1 MNFSNFNGKRFLIPF
16 ILFFTLYILYKYH
29 INSIPKV
36 AFFISDHGY
45 GHGTRSIP
53 IIKKLLE
60 SARVKVITA
69 VPYYFFEGLNIE
81 YINFRVDVGVIQKT
95 SVVIDFNRTLDSLE
109 KYWNDYENKKELL
122 KQHLMEWGVT
132 HIVEDTTPLGCSISK
147 EINVRCVGLSNF
159 SWSWWWSHYVK
170 DIPEFQKYISLI
182 EKEYLK
188 VDLFM
193 RYPYTE
199 NITIYNS
206 IKQKQL
212 EWVVPANPNNKVEI
226 RNRLNLSKGK
236 FMLYT
241 FGGHKF
247 NFERCKEW
255 KIPNEWKLIIFLNRL
270 NLKKLKCNN
279 ENFIIFTDQDLIDRN
294 LKFIDLLSSVDV
306 VVTKLGF
313 GTVQEIIVNGISC
326 LYVGSR
332 KGFVEQRQIIRAIQ
346 ENISSDEVTIHEIE
360 NASESLFKKADKI
373 VPNQKKTKIGTNGAK
388 QAKNFILFE

>member
-1 MNFSNFNGKRFLIPF
+1 MNLRNFNGKKIFIPVFF
-16 ILFFTLYILYKYH
+16 ILSIYILYRIH
-29 INSIPKV
+29 VSSVPKV

-53 IIKKLLE
+53 IIKKLAE
-60 SARVKVITA
+60 SAKVKVITG
-69 VPYYFFEGLNIE
+69 VPYYFFKGLDIE
-81 YINFRVDVGVIQKT
+81 YLNFRVDVGVVQKT
-95 SVVIDFNRTLDSLE
+95 SIVIDFNKTLSSLE
-109 KYWNDYENKKELL
+109 EYWDSYDTKKELL
-122 KQHLMEWGVT
+122 RNHLIEWGVT
-132 HIVEDTTPLGCSISK
+132 HIVEDTTPLGCSIAK

-188 VDLFM
+188 LDLFM

-206 IKQKQL
+206 IKQAQL
-212 EWVVPANPNNKVEI
+212 EWVVPPNLNDKNEI
-226 RNRLNLSKGK
+226 RRRLKIEGK
-236 FMLYT
+236 LLLYT

-247 NFERCKEW
+247 NFENCKNWE
-255 KIPNEWKLIIFLNRL
+255 IPSGWKLIIFLNKL
-270 NLKKLKCNN
+270 NLQKLECNN
-279 ENFIIFTDQDLIDRN
+279 ERIIKLNDQDLIENN
-294 LKFIDLLSSVDV
+294 LKFLDLLSSVDV

-332 KGFVEQRQIIRAIQ
+332 KGFVEQKQIIRAIQ
-346 ENISSDEVTIHEIE
+346 ENVSSDEVSIFEIE
-360 NASESLFKKADKI
+360 NASKSLFEKADKI
-373 VPNQKKTKIGTNGAK
+373 VPNIKKTKIGTNGAE
-388 QAKNFILFE
+388 QAKNLILKKI